1 MLKSL
6 TAMQE
11 TQIWLLGR
19 ENLLEKEMATYSYIL
34 VWKIPWIKEP
44 VELQFMGS
52 QTVGYDWVT
61 NTFTLNLISSVDFN
75 PPHQKKKKKEK
86 KISNTQ
92 EPNISWYVFRER
104 KRLLCHTTADKYLSS
119 DVRYILDALGK

>member
-34 VWKIPWIKEP
+34 VWKIPWTEEP

-61 NTFTLNLISSVDFN
+61 NTFTLNFISSVDFN

-92 EPNISWYVFRER
+92 EPNISWYVFR
-104 KRLLCHTTADKYLSS
+104 
-119 DVRYILDALGK
+119 